1 MVGNNGNQFKLYE
14 NGELIKEISLV
25 DQSPSAQSVQVDITG
40 KKNGTYIYTGELI
53 NALGS
58 TMSVPLTVIVTD
70 ASPGQ
75 AVLSNDNWDGDGNY
89 NVTMNL
95 WWGTNATE
103 YELYEN
109 GVLIDTQ
116 SLQSHS
122 PVAQSAVTSISG
134 RVPGIYE
141 YEAVLRNSS
150 GETRSHKL
158 NVTVRE

>member
-1 MVGNNGNQFKLYE
+1 M
-14 NGELIKEISLV
+14 
-25 DQSPSAQSVQVDITG
+25 
-40 KKNGTYIYTGELI
+40 
-53 NALGS
+53 S
-58 TMSVPLTVIVTD
+58 TPLTVVVTD

-75 AVLSNDNWDGDGNY
+75 AVLSHDNWDGDGNF

-109 GVLIDTQ
+109 GVKIDTQ

-122 PVAQSAVTSISG
+122 PGAQSAVTAISE
-134 RVPGIYE
+134 RAPGIYE
-141 YEAVLRNSS
+141 YEAVLRNPS
-150 GETRSHKL
+150 GETRSAKL